1 MGLIDLSNA
10 PSGRKSVAHKTPAP
24 PPQRLASLARPRSL
38 QRPLLFCCGIIL
50 VGATIKLTGVHL
62 ISEFIKDRTQ
72 RREERDYKSMVSQA
86 ERWKQEVD
94 GSKSG

>member
-1 MGLIDLSNA
+1 M
-10 PSGRKSVAHKTPAP
+10 
-24 PPQRLASLARPRSL
+24 
-38 QRPLLFCCGIIL
+38 
-50 VGATIKLTGVHL
+50 GATIKLTGVHL